1 MKKFFFLMTLCT
13 MVLSLQ
19 AEAYIGYVMTMADIA
34 DFPAEEFEGVAQQPE
49 KNAAQWFKE
58 NYVDKGIGRF
68 VTVPEVAL
76 GGVDAL
82 SGLKA
87 IWVNLDRMGTP
98 NLAAYQIDADF
109 VKGLGD
115 YVKAGGNLFMT
126 KKANQI
132 IYEMGRM
139 GYAPGWND
147 TGYHMGGDDWAINP
161 YLALWEG
168 LGGVIDKSKHPLYE
182 GLETVVNPD
191 HGKDVFPM
199 VGANPRTDN
208 NDFWIDYF
216 RKDPTTGGKMEPQE
230 GYTHYDNGNPL
241 RLSEY
246 EADWNL
252 EVLGVWGQ
260 VQDHCSGGL
269 VIFKPEGDFK
279 GTIVSCGF
287 AAYQWGSSNLWLDNV
302 KKLSANALEYV
313 APAGTAVENVT
324 TTQVVKGVYNLLG
337 QKVERENMVRGSIY
351 IVDGK
356 KVIF

>member
-1 MKKFFFLMTLCT
+1 MKKFFFMMALSTI
-13 MVLSLQ
+13 VLSLQ

-68 VTVPEVAL
+68 VTVPEVAM
-76 GGVDAL
+76 GGVEVL
-82 SGLKA
+82 SDLKA

-132 IYEMGRM
+132 IFEMGRM

-147 TGYHMGGDDWAINP
+147 TGYHMGGDDWSINP

-216 RKDPTTGGKMEPQE
+216 RKDPVTGGKMEDTE
-230 GYTHYDNGNPL
+230 GYTHYNNGDPL